1 MQQAVCCFRSEK
13 NVRRLSGNWR
23 HTPSHNHTFS
33 PHHPDTVPGN
43 SPQLLLPVSWY
54 HHPSSH
60 YHCLFLSHTHQ
71 PPFCLLWALPPLYH
85 PLLQLRRQPFRRP
98 QLLVRHS
105 RILSPPV
112 RHTLRSRPHRRS
124 RRGASRSSSNR
135 CVRQVTLLHL
145 CLFKLGINRLVVC
158 RISYDT
164 KSTLL
169 KFALVNPWLAK
180 LLDIPSYDRHQHIIP
195 PGISPPST

>member
-1 MQQAVCCFRSEK
+1 
-13 NVRRLSGNWR
+13 
-23 HTPSHNHTFS
+23 
-33 PHHPDTVPGN
+33 
-43 SPQLLLPVSWY
+43 
-54 HHPSSH
+54 
-60 YHCLFLSHTHQ
+60 
-71 PPFCLLWALPPLYH
+71 
-85 PLLQLRRQPFRRP
+85 
-98 QLLVRHS
+98 
-105 RILSPPV
+105 
-112 RHTLRSRPHRRS
+112 
-124 RRGASRSSSNR
+124 
-135 CVRQVTLLHL
+135 VTLLHL